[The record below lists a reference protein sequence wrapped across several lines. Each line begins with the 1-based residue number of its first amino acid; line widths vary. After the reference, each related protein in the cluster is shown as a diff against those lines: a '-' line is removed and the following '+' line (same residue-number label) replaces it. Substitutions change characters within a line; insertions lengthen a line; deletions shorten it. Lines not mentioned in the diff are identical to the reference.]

1 MKTVKFNEDFY
12 LEFTAHGNNRSDYEE
27 RLIGLGLRF
36 DKKEIDANTCL
47 FAVKATMSKYFIG
60 QLNDFLNP

>member
-12 LEFTAHGNNRSDYEE
+12 LEFTAHGNNRSAYEE
-27 RLIGLGLRF
+27 KLIGLGFDF
-36 DKKEIDANTCL
+36 DKKEIDENSCL
-47 FAVKATMSKYFIG
+47 FTVKATMNKYFVG